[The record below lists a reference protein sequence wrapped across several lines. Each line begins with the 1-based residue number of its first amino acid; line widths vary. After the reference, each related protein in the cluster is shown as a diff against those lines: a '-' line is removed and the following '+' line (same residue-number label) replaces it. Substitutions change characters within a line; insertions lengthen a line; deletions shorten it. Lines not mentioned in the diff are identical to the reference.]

1 MPKVPNTSENE
12 AKCVCPRCPTWI
24 ANECPKEKNEL
35 LYCAR
40 GKTACNLPEAGCIC
54 GTCPN
59 WEKYDLSKGYFC
71 LRGIAE

>member
-40 GKTACNLPEAGCIC
+40 GKTVCDLPEAGCIC

-71 LRGIAE
+71 LKGIAE